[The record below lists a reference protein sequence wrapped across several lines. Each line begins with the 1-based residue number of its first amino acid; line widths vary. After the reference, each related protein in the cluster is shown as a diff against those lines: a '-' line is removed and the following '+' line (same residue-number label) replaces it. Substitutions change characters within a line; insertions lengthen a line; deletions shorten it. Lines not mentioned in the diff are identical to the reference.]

1 MKVLFIGDVM
11 GEPGLR
17 VLREQLPRLRRE
29 RGLEFVVA
37 NAENVAGGAGVTRA
51 TAEALFAAGC
61 DALTNGNHAWDKPEA
76 LDFIRTEPRLLR
88 PHNFPDE
95 TPGSG
100 WFVAT
105 TAAGHKVGILNLLG
119 NVFMHPHLACPFRA
133 ADKAL
138 AAKPADVHVVLVD
151 MHAETTSEK
160 SAIGWYLDGRVS
172 AVLGTHS
179 HIPTADERILPG
191 GTAFQTDVGMTGCYD
206 SVIGLD
212 VGKALQRFVH
222 KIPARFD
229 CAEGPGTL
237 CAALLDVDEATGRCR
252 RIERVRVQEAAAPA
266 AEKIARLA

>member
-1 MKVLFIGDVM
+1 MKILFIGDVM
-11 GEPGLR
+11 GEPGQR

-29 RGLEFVVA
+29 HGLALVVA
-37 NAENVAGGAGVTRA
+37 NAENVAAGAGVTRA

-61 DALTNGNHAWDKPEA
+61 DVLTNGNHAWDKPEA

-88 PHNFPDE
+88 PYNFPDDA
-95 TPGSG
+95 PGSG

-105 TAAGHKVGILNLLG
+105 TVAGHKVGILNLLG

-133 ADKAL
+133 ADRAL
-138 AAKPADVHVVLVD
+138 ATKPADVRIVLVD

-160 SAIGWYLDGRVS
+160 SALGWYLDGRVS

-179 HIPTADERILPG
+179 HVPTADERILPT

-237 CAALLDVDEATGRCR
+237 CAALLDIDEVSGRCR
-252 RIERVRVQEAAAPA
+252 RIERVRIHETAALA
-266 AEKIARLA
+266 AERIARLA

>member
-1 MKVLFIGDVM
+1 MKLLFIGDVM
-11 GEPGLR
+11 GEPGRR
-17 VLREQLPRLRRE
+17 VLCEQLPRLRRAH
-29 RGLEFVVA
+29 GLELVIA

-61 DALTNGNHAWDKPEA
+61 DVLTNGNHAWDKPEA
-76 LDFIRTEPRLLR
+76 LDYIRTEPRLLR

-119 NVFMHPHLACPFRA
+119 NVFMLPHLACPFRA
-133 ADKAL
+133 ADRAL
-138 AAKPADVHVVLVD
+138 AAKPADVKMVLVD

-160 SAIGWYLDGRVS
+160 TAIGWHLDGRVS

-191 GTAFQTDVGMTGCYD
+191 GTAYQTDVGMTGCYD

-212 VGKALQRFVH
+212 IELALQRFVH

-237 CAALLDVDEATGRCR
+237 CAALLELDEASGRCR
-252 RIERVRVQEAAAPA
+252 QIERIRIEETDTAALQ
-266 AEKIARLA
+266 KVARRA